1 MRHRQAP
8 AKETC
13 PALHSTT
20 HFMPWQRGEGQ
31 EQGAGEGA
39 APPAA
44 GGRHELRSWVPAKP
58 ERAAPLP
65 LPSPCA
71 FPSRCFCGSPPCPY
85 SAACRIREPG
95 AAPAT
100 RRAALRTK
108 SAAARG
114 ARRGCAPY
122 PLSRYFSPKFYNMY
136 INSAK
141 NPPPASPW
149 MNRWGLF
156 ICPYLLRSGAETGGR
171 RKWEC
176 CSKA

>member
-1 MRHRQAP
+1 MRVLRGLQKAGGHR
-8 AKETC
+8 
-13 PALHSTT
+13 
-20 HFMPWQRGEGQ
+20 
-31 EQGAGEGA
+31 GA

-44 GGRHELRSWVPAKP
+44 GGRHERSSWVPAKP

-65 LPSPCA
+65 LSSPCT

-95 AAPAT
+95 AARPPVGRPCGRSPQ
-100 RRAALRTK
+100 RRAARAG
-108 SAAARG
+108 AA
-114 ARRGCAPY
+114 PSPT

-136 INSAK
+136 INPAK

-156 ICPYLLRSGAETGGR
+156 ISPYLLRSGAETGGR